1 MAAKRTRGRETV
13 GDMVRS
19 MGLVLVVV
27 AVMILLTFRL
37 SPRDPVQTV
46 ELGPAVAE
54 ARQTAPYGVL
64 VPRGLGEDWL
74 PVSASTRVDAGATTW
89 RIGWITPA
97 EDFAAVGQSDRPAA
111 DFVDAFAAGGPAAGE
126 ALIDGQRWARLGDP
140 QAEERSLVRTASA
153 TRAPGAA
160 ATTTTTATAT
170 TTTRAPGAADAAR
183 DKAVTVVVTGTAAF
197 AELEELAASLAPA

>member
-1 MAAKRTRGRETV
+1 MAANRTRGRQTV

-89 RIGWITPA
+89 RVGWITPA
-97 EDFAAVGQSDRPAA
+97 GDFAAVGQSDQPAA
-111 DFVDAFAAGGPAAGE
+111 AFVDTFAADAPAAGE
-126 ALIDGQRWARLGDP
+126 ALIDGQRWARLGDAE
-140 QAEERSLVRTASA
+140 AEERSLVRSN
-153 TRAPGAA
+153 
-160 ATTTTTATAT
+160 
-170 TTTRAPGAADAAR
+170 GAADDAS
-183 DKAVTVVVTGTAAF
+183 DEAVTVVVTGTAAF
-197 AELEELAASLAPA
+197 TELEELAASLAPA

>member
-1 MAAKRTRGRETV
+1 MAAKRARGRETV

-97 EDFAAVGQSDRPAA
+97 EDFAAVGQSDQPTAA
-111 DFVDAFAAGGPAAGE
+111 FVDAFASDAPAAGE
-126 ALIDGQRWARLGDP
+126 AIIDGQRWARLGDP
-140 QAEERSLVRTASA
+140 QAEERSLVRTAA
-153 TRAPGAA
+153 DTAADTADTAA
-160 ATTTTTATAT
+160 ADTAA
-170 TTTRAPGAADAAR
+170 GGGAR

>member
-46 ELGPAVAE
+46 ELGPAVAA

-64 VPRGLGEDWL
+64 VPKGLGEDWL
-74 PVSASTRVDAGATTW
+74 PVSASTRVDTGATTW
-89 RIGWITPA
+89 RTGWITPA
-97 EDFAAVGQSDRPAA
+97 EDFAAVGQSDRAA
-111 DFVDAFAAGGPAAGE
+111 AAFVDTFASGAPAAGE
-126 ALIDGQRWARLGDP
+126 VIIDGMRWARLGDP
-140 QAEERSLVRTASA
+140 DTKERSLIRSGDAGDAS
-153 TRAPGAA
+153 
-160 ATTTTTATAT
+160 
-170 TTTRAPGAADAAR
+170 

-197 AELEELAASLAPA
+197 AELEALAASLAPA

>member
-46 ELGPAVAE
+46 ELGPAVAA

-64 VPRGLGEDWL
+64 VPKGLGEDWL

-97 EDFAAVGQSDRPAA
+97 EDFAAVGQSDQAA
-111 DFVDAFAAGGPAAGE
+111 AAFVDAFASGAPAAGE
-126 ALIDGQRWARLGDP
+126 VIIDGVRWARLGDP
-140 QAEERSLVRTASA
+140 DAKERSLIRSG
-153 TRAPGAA
+153 GAGED
-160 ATTTTTATAT
+160 T
-170 TTTRAPGAADAAR
+170 
-183 DKAVTVVVTGTAAF
+183 VTVVVTGTAAF
-197 AELEELAASLAPA
+197 AELEALAASLAPA